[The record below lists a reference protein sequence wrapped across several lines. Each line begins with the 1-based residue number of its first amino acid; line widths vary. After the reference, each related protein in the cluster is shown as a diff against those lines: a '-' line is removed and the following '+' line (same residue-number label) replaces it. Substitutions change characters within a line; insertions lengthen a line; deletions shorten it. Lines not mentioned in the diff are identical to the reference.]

1 LLGGI
6 PVDRTGFLLP
16 CATAKIAA
24 RSRRKVKPLMRAIS
38 ASVDQRLETDRRN
51 GAA

>member
-6 PVDRTGFLLP
+6 PVDRTGFLLF

-24 RSRRKVKPLMRAIS
+24 RSRRKVKPPMQAIS
-38 ASVDQRLETDRRN
+38 ACLDQRLKTDRRN